1 MKTRLACFT
10 VSGYRNFGDPITIDF
25 TDVHDYKFSQ
35 ECIDDGIIMKMGVYG
50 PNGSGKSNLGFALF
64 NIVQHLTDKEAGL
77 LSANPNI
84 FLNADSGAGEAVF
97 RYEFIIDGSNALLEY
112 CRTAASVIAWEKFT
126 INGSVIY
133 DYDYQEH
140 HFRTCNLEDL
150 AGNNL
155 NFEYMGDNLSVLRY
169 IANNS
174 VQKENSPIRAIM
186 DFTTH
191 MLWFRSVSGNNYI
204 GFETGVTS
212 LEEWIIG
219 KGYVKDF
226 NAFLNDICG
235 MSVNLGIAKG
245 ADGKQMLVEK
255 HANGPLIFW
264 QVRSSGTS
272 AAELFYFWM
281 KRFDEVSFLFLD
293 EYDAFYHFE
302 LAGRIIDKLKTY
314 KDLQVIF
321 TTHNTSLM
329 GNSILRPDCYMLLAD
344 GKLRSYIDRAGGRE
358 IREGHNLEKIYRN
371 GGLND

>member
-1 MKTRLACFT
+1 MKFTLLLTVFALGVSPLLAQTPLYLDNSADIEDRIEDVMKRLTTEEKIAM
-10 VSGYRNFGDPITIDF
+10 
-25 TDVHDYKFSQ
+25 VHAQSKFSSPGVKRLG
-35 ECIDDGIIMKMGVYG
+35 IPDIWTSDGPHGVRPEVLWDEWNQAGWTNDSCVAFPALTCLAATWNEEVSHLY
-50 PNGSGKSNLGFALF
+50 GKSIGEEARFRNKSILLGPGV
-64 NIVQHLTDKEAGL
+64 NIYRT
-77 LSANPNI
+77 P
-84 FLNADSGAGEAVF
+84 LNG
-97 RYEFIIDGSNALLEY
+97 R
-112 CRTAASVIAWEKFT
+112 
-126 INGSVIY
+126 
-133 DYDYQEH
+133 
-140 HFRTCNLEDL
+140 
-150 AGNNL
+150 

-186 DFTTH
+186 DFATH

-226 NAFLNDICG
+226 NAFLNAICG
-235 MSVNLGIAKG
+235 MNVNLGIAKG

-272 AAELFYFWM
+272 AAELFFFWM

-314 KDLQVIF
+314 KELQVIF